1 MRCPTCGV
9 RVSLPSHQRIE
20 VDTLIKEYTCRNFH
34 KTIYKRYG
42 HTVEINGKK
51 RQVNELFDLSQATRS
66 QENKKRDILKINE
79 IRTTKNRQ

>member
-1 MRCPTCGV
+1 VRCPTCGV

-20 VDTLIKEYTCRNFH
+20 IDTLIKEYVCKNFH

-51 RQVNELFDLSQATRS
+51 TQVNELFNLEKAMKS
-66 QENKKRDILKINE
+66 QENKKRDILKINDL
-79 IRTTKNRQ
+79 RTTKNR